1 MSQRQRMKISPPQPK
16 VAWKTVAVTG
26 DDAHVFARNL
36 ESALQELT
44 DNGYHITS
52 QVMRD
57 GATIITG
64 QRMENTLPSDEQDR
78 RMDAP
83 TQPPPAPRRRRV
95 LEKTAAPPTPGTV
108 DEVLY
113 HYIEHGKQLQ
123 KSFPSMVD
131 ALRLVKEH
139 LGRSSLRGEDTV
151 TPICL
156 IATSMTYF
164 DVTAIPYLLKTFA
177 EDLAAPKPLE

>member
-1 MSQRQRMKISPPQPK
+1 MSQRQRMKISPQQPK
-16 VAWKTVAVTG
+16 VTWKTVAVTG
-26 DDAHVFARNL
+26 DDPHAFAKGL
-36 ESALQELT
+36 ESALQEMT

-64 QRMENTLPSDEQDR
+64 QRVENAIPSDDQDR
-78 RMDAP
+78 QMESP
-83 TQPPPAPRRRRV
+83 TQPPPPPRRRV
-95 LEKTAAPPTPGTV
+95 VSKAPTTKTT

-113 HYIEHGKQLQ
+113 HYIEHGKQTQ

-131 ALRLVKEH
+131 ALRVVKEH
-139 LGRSSLRGEDTV
+139 LGRSTLRGEDPV
-151 TPICL
+151 APICL

-164 DVTAIPYLLKTFA
+164 DVTSIPYLLKTFA